1 MTRSRTGGLLAAA
14 VMTLGAL
21 AGCGTEEPD
30 SASPEPT
37 SSPTGSPTGTPTGTP
52 DPTETPRDLSTP
64 DEEQPQTVEVRFEG
78 DTVTPQ
84 GERVEATA
92 GEPLVLRITADR
104 PGEIHVHSS
113 PEQEIEYDAGTTEK
127 SLTIDKP
134 GVVEV
139 ESHTLELLIM
149 QLEVR

>member
-14 VMTLGAL
+14 VMGLGAL

-30 SASPEPT
+30 AASPEPT
-37 SSPTGSPTGTPTGTP
+37 SSPTGTPTGTP
-52 DPTETPRDLSTP
+52 DATPTETPRDLSTP
-64 DEEQPQTVEVRFEG
+64 DEEQPQTVEVTFEG

-139 ESHTLELLIM
+139 ESHTLEVLIM